1 VDGFATIED
10 FEDYDL
16 GRKSIDFCPGFVGPG
31 NTGFDCGFGK
41 LEGGSITAA
50 TPEFPAASGNQMGT
64 SINSA
69 EHRAG
74 RLSGRCDASDAAV
87 AAGSGRF

>member
-1 VDGFATIED
+1 MMDDVLTRQMVRQWLPRRVAPLGCTGCRRRRRDPFCLAFLKV
-10 FEDYDL
+10 FEQQLELLDL
-16 GRKSIDFCPGFVGPG
+16 GVQ
-31 NTGFDCGFGK
+31 
-41 LEGGSITAA
+41 L
-50 TPEFPAASGNQMGT
+50 GT